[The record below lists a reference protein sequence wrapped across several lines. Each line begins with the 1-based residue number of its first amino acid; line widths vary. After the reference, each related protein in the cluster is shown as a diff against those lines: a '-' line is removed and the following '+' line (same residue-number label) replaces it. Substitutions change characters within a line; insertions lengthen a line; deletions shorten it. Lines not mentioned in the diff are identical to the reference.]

1 MNEASPAQTHNRRKW
16 RTLVSVAAV
25 VLLTVAAGGAAV
37 WRLLG
42 HDPPAVPAFAQ
53 VKGEHR
59 LSEAVLLDRRGE
71 VIHELRIDLAGRRL
85 TWAALGDISPA
96 LVRAVLR
103 AEDRRFRTHRGVDW
117 RAAGGAAWTGITT
130 GRFRGASTITMQ
142 LAARLDAAARPRKG
156 RREWRE
162 KVRQV
167 RCARALERTWT
178 KDEIL
183 EAYLNLIT
191 FRGELQGVAAAS
203 RALFDKDPS
212 GLDDTEAV
220 LLAALIPSAGTSLDA
235 VTARAAALSQSS
247 EGIVPPGAVRSR
259 IAEILGRPYRIRTE
273 AAFAPHVAL
282 LLLQEP
288 GTRVVCTLDGR
299 VQRAAG
305 EILRRRLAEL
315 DGRNVRD
322 GAVLVADNA
331 SGDVIAYLGN
341 SGASASAPHVDGI
354 RALRLAGSTLKPF
367 LYGLAL
373 ERRLLTAA
381 SLVADAPLQIPTPLG
396 LYVPENY
403 SRTYLGAVSVR
414 TALASSLNIPAV
426 RTLMLV
432 GGEPFV
438 RRLRAAGLASVEREA
453 DYYGYALALG
463 SVDVRLWDLVN
474 AYRTLANGGRFS
486 PLRLQPGEKTGRPRR
501 VMDAGTAFLVTD
513 ILADREAR
521 SATFG
526 LENVLATPF
535 FTAVKTGTSKDMRDN
550 WCVGYSERYTVGVWV
565 GNFSGEPMW
574 NVSGMSGAAPVWM
587 DVMRLLHG
595 TAPSRAPR
603 PPPGVTARPV
613 SFAGGIEPDRKE
625 WFIAGTEPAA
635 AVTPV
640 GRHERPTIVYPPDGA
655 IIALDPDI
663 PPQFQAVALEAAPA
677 GGDFHWRL
685 GEADLGR
692 GNPLLWKPQQ
702 GDHALTLLGDD
713 GRPLATVRFTVR

>member
-1 MNEASPAQTHNRRKW
+1 MSEASPAIPPRR
-16 RTLVSVAAV
+16 RRRVLAVAAAALLAAVAAV
-25 VLLTVAAGGAAV
+25 GSAAWWLLV
-37 WRLLG
+37 
-42 HDPPAVPAFAQ
+42 HDPPAVPAFAR
-53 VKGEHR
+53 VKEEYR

-71 VIHELRIDLAGRRL
+71 VIHTLRIDPTGRRL
-85 TWAALGDISPA
+85 PWTALADISPA

-103 AEDRRFRTHRGVDW
+103 AEDRRFRTHGGIDW
-117 RAAGGAAWTGITT
+117 RAAAGAAYTAIAT
-130 GRFRGASTITMQ
+130 GRLRGASTITMQ
-142 LAARLDAAARPRKG
+142 LAAKLDAAARPHKG
-156 RREWRE
+156 RRGWRE

-167 RCARALERTWT
+167 RGARALERAWT

-212 GLDDTEAV
+212 GLDDTESA

-235 VTARAAALSQSS
+235 VAARAAALSQSS
-247 EGIVPPGAVRSR
+247 GGTVPPGAVRSR

-273 AAFAPHVAL
+273 AAFAPHVAQL
-282 LLLQEP
+282 LLKEP
-288 GTRVVCTLDGR
+288 GMRVVCTLDGR

-305 EILRRRLAEL
+305 EVLRLRLAEL

-331 SGDVIAYLGN
+331 SGDVLAYLGN
-341 SGASASAPHVDGI
+341 SGAAASAPHVDGI

-373 ERRLLTAA
+373 ERRLLTVA
-381 SLVADAPLQIPTPLG
+381 SLVEDAPLQIPTPLG

-403 SRTYLGAVSVR
+403 NRTYLGAVSVR

-438 RRLRAAGLASVEREA
+438 RRLRAAGLASVERDA

-463 SVDVRLWDLVN
+463 SVDVRLWDLVT

-486 PLRLQPGEKTGRPRR
+486 PLRLRPGEKTGRPRR
-501 VMDAGTAFLVTD
+501 VMDGGAAFLVTD
-513 ILADREAR
+513 ILADRAAR

-574 NVSGMSGAAPVWM
+574 NVSGVSGAAPVWL
-587 DVMRLLHG
+587 DIMRLLHG

-603 PPPGVTARPV
+603 PPPGVAVRPV
-613 SFAGGIEPDRKE
+613 SFAGGIEPDRQE
-625 WFIAGTEPAA
+625 WFIAGTEPPA

-640 GRHERPTIVYPPDGA
+640 GRHERPAIVYPPDGA

-663 PPQFQAVALEAAPA
+663 PHQFQDVALEAAPA
-677 GGDFHWRL
+677 GGDFRWRL
-685 GEADLGR
+685 GERDLGR
-692 GNPLLWKPQQ
+692 GNPLLWKPQP
-702 GDHALTLLGDD
+702 GDHALTLVGGD